1 MRGFCGLTLI
11 ASLILVRYKT
21 HASGRATLGSTMKRQ
36 VRPFAIEYKA
46 KRRGSSKP
54 GGSIWGDFDLAS
66 IAIDSDADELT
77 SGRIVDSSVP
87 PVVSERH
94 KSQAEL
100 DMSYPQEADTLQT
113 TTEEPIGG
121 EAPPAKKAS
130 RGKAAKVP
138 GKRSARSKAAI
149 EVLADAQ
156 VSKLSTKS
164 SGRRTY
170 SPNERAKKLAD
181 IETAIVRGDSVKA
194 AAKQAGISEQTYYQ
208 WKKAAEPLTQSDG
221 LKDLLAL
228 EEENRR
234 LKNLLAER
242 LRKENSE
249 LKKKLGLV

>member
-1 MRGFCGLTLI
+1 
-11 ASLILVRYKT
+11 
-21 HASGRATLGSTMKRQ
+21 
-36 VRPFAIEYKA
+36 
-46 KRRGSSKP
+46 
-54 GGSIWGDFDLAS
+54 
-66 IAIDSDADELT
+66 
-77 SGRIVDSSVP
+77 
-87 PVVSERH
+87 
-94 KSQAEL
+94 
-100 DMSYPQEADTLQT
+100 MSYPQEADTLQT